1 MIIDSDEMGWDKG
14 YIIGSDRDLDNGFTE
29 EEAETHLDSETKV
42 RQPSSSP
49 TDLLTTPTHLD

>member
-1 MIIDSDEMGWDKG
+1 MLEHDSDEMGWDILLGLIK
-14 YIIGSDRDLDNGFTE
+14 DLDNGFTE